1 MGKSTSARLLLERGL
16 PVIDT
21 DDLAREVASPGQPAL
36 GEILSAFGPQVI
48 AADGSLCRAELAR
61 IVFADQSRRKQLES
75 ILHPRIRERWLAQV
89 EIWKRENLPIGV
101 VVIPLLFETAAEGCF
116 DKIVCAACS
125 PETQRTRL
133 AARNWTSE
141 QSLQRIQSQWP
152 FEQKM
157 ALSHFVVWTEG
168 TMDVHLRQWDRI
180 LRSLPVPNPVLPVTP
195 SSP

>member
-1 MGKSTSARLLLERGL
+1 VKLIGLTGGIAMGKSTSARLLLERGL

-48 AADGSLCRAELAR
+48 AADGSLSRPELAR

-101 VVIPLLFETAAEGCF
+101 VVIPLLFETAAEGYF

-152 FEQKM
+152 FERKM

-168 TMDVHLRQWDRI
+168 TMDVHVRQWDRI
-180 LRSLPVPNPVLPVTP
+180 LRSL
-195 SSP
+195 